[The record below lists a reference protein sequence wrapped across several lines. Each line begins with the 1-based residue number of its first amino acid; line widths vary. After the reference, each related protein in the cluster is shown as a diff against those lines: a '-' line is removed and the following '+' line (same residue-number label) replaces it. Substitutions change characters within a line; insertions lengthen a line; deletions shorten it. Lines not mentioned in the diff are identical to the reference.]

1 MRKTIAIIGEGI
13 TEKYYIESLKGTSQ
27 FTPLPIE
34 LGKKASSLPKLEKVI
49 KEAIQKGYDQI
60 FCLIDMDGKQNG
72 KNKSDY
78 DTLKRKF
85 HGKKFG
91 SEKKGLQSE
100 VIFIETE
107 RCTEL
112 WFLYHFT
119 RSVITREFTS
129 YKALEEELHRF
140 RPSYEKTDKYFR
152 SVGNLHQ
159 ELTTKRSPL
168 GSLKQAVNNAQNS
181 VESKIRDER
190 NYTFSEMHLLIEAL
204 SIPLE

>member
-1 MRKTIAIIGEGI
+1 
-13 TEKYYIESLKGTSQ
+13 
-27 FTPLPIE
+27 
-34 LGKKASSLPKLEKVI
+34 LPKLRKDIEN
-49 KEAIQKGYDQI
+49 AIHQGYDQI

-72 KNKSDY
+72 KSKADY

-85 HGKKFG
+85 HRKKFG

-112 WFLYHFT
+112 WFLFHFT
-119 RSVITREFTS
+119 KSAITREFTS
-129 YKALEEELHRF
+129 YKALEDEFHRY

-159 ELTTKRSPL
+159 ELTAKRVPL
-168 GSLKQAVNNAQNS
+168 GSLKQAINNAKSS

-190 NYTFSEMHLLIEAL
+190 NYTYSEMHLLIEAL
-204 SIPLE
+204 SIPLD

>member
-1 MRKTIAIIGEGI
+1 MRKAIAIIGEGI
-13 TEKYYIESLKGTSQ
+13 TEKYYIESLRGISQ
-27 FTPLPIE
+27 FSPLPME
-34 LGKKASSLPKLEKVI
+34 LGLKASSLTKLEKVI

-72 KNKSDY
+72 KNKADY
-78 DTLKRKF
+78 EVLKRKY
-85 HGKKFG
+85 HRKISGSKKMG
-91 SEKKGLQSE
+91 NQSE

-119 RSVITREFTS
+119 KSAITREFTS
-129 YKALEEELHRF
+129 YKALEDELHRY

-159 ELTTKRSPL
+159 ELTTKRDPL
-168 GSLKQAVNNAQNS
+168 GSLKQAVNNAQSS
-181 VESKIRDER
+181 VESRIRDER
-190 NYTFSEMHLLIEAL
+190 NYTYSEMHLLIEAL